1 MEVILYKNK
10 SSHNTINKVL
20 EEIKRINIV
29 FKQDFNLLNSVLV
42 IKSPNLLNAN
52 YLYIPNLNR
61 YYFIN
66 NQEIISKNVIN
77 VYIEVDV
84 LESFKDDILNSEALI
99 KSSTDYNKYYDD
111 GTYLNEIDK
120 EITNYKSNVTIDY
133 SKPKLILST
142 LGGI

>member
-42 IKSPNLLNAN
+42 IKSSNLLNAN